1 MTGKTL
7 IAGWVVQRTNPGVPR
22 VQPEGAKWRPADL
35 TSPTFQFY
43 NVAVSDPDLAV
54 ETVRKKTDV
63 PAEAIIRAV
72 RSLSPA
78 EIAAIPLRKGE
89 AKPA

>member
-1 MTGKTL
+1 MTGKV
-7 IAGWVVQRTNPGVPR
+7 AGWVVQLTNPGVPR
-22 VQPEGAKWRPADL
+22 VQPEEAKWRPAQL

-43 NVAVSDPDLAV
+43 NVAISDADVAV
-54 ETVRKKTDV
+54 EMVRKKADV
-63 PAEAIIRAV
+63 PAEAIIRVV

-89 AKPA
+89 AKLA

>member
-1 MTGKTL
+1 MTGKV
-7 IAGWVVQRTNPGVPR
+7 AGWVVQLTNPGVPR
-22 VQPEGAKWRPADL
+22 VQPEGATWRRAEL

-43 NVAVSDPDLAV
+43 NVAINDADLAV
-54 ETVRKKTDV
+54 ETVRKKIDV
-63 PAEAIIRAV
+63 PAEAIIRVV

-78 EIAAIPLRKGE
+78 EIAAIPLRRGE

>member
-1 MTGKTL
+1 MTGKV
-7 IAGWVVQRTNPGVPR
+7 AGWVVQLTNPGVPR
-22 VQPEGAKWRPADL
+22 VQPEGAKWRPAEL

-43 NVAVSDPDLAV
+43 NVAISDADLAV
-54 ETVRKKTDV
+54 EMVRTKVDV
-63 PAEAIIRAV
+63 PAEAIIRVV

-89 AKPA
+89 AKLA

>member
-1 MTGKTL
+1 MTGKV
-7 IAGWVVQRTNPGVPR
+7 AGWVVQLTNPGVPR
-22 VQPEGAKWRPADL
+22 VQPEGAKWRPAEL

-43 NVAVSDPDLAV
+43 NVAISDADLAV
-54 ETVRKKTDV
+54 EMVRKKADV
-63 PAEAIIRAV
+63 PAEAIIRVV

-89 AKPA
+89 AKLA

>member
-1 MTGKTL
+1 MTRKV
-7 IAGWVVQRTNPGVPR
+7 AGWVVQLTNPGVPR
-22 VQPEGAKWRPADL
+22 VQPEGAKWGPAEL

-43 NVAVSDPDLAV
+43 NVAIGDADLAV

-63 PAEAIIRAV
+63 PAEASIRVV

>member
-1 MTGKTL
+1 MTGKV
-7 IAGWVVQRTNPGVPR
+7 AGWVVQLTNPGVPR
-22 VQPEGAKWRPADL
+22 VQPEGAKWRPAEL

-43 NVAVSDPDLAV
+43 NVAISDADLAV
-54 ETVRKKTDV
+54 EMVRKKPDV
-63 PAEAIIRAV
+63 PAEAIIRVV

-89 AKPA
+89 AKLA